1 MLYSALLTHARGSV
15 EMRKL
20 WATFSL
26 ATKISA
32 SWISLIML
40 LVVVGNFLPLPNPTE
55 YDPEAS
61 GVGLFSPGHILGTD
75 INGYDLL
82 SNVVNGS
89 RISILIALI
98 SVGIGG
104 LIGSAIGI
112 GSAYVRGKFDI
123 AVNLFFN
130 ILLSI
135 PNLVLGLG
143 ILARLSPKNT
153 LGLALVAILATSAD
167 PSIPI
172 DPNRRVFIIIFSL
185 TIVIIPILGR
195 IARGATLSW
204 VNREFIVAAR
214 SMGMKDRD
222 IIFRHI
228 VPNVLPAIYAVIFL
242 AIGVVIVAE
251 GALSLLGVGI
261 IDGVSWGAMIGR
273 VAGDFTYAPQ
283 SMYVPVIVL
292 ALTVI
297 AFNQVGDH
305 LRSQLDSREG
315 KI

>member
-1 MLYSALLTHARGSV
+1 
-15 EMRKL
+15 MRKL
-20 WATFSL
+20 WSTFNL
-26 ATKISA
+26 PTKISVVWVA
-32 SWISLIML
+32 
-40 LVVVGNFLPLPNPTE
+40 LVFFFVLTGSFLPLPDPTE
-55 YDPEAS
+55 FDPDAS
-61 GVGLFSPGHILGTD
+61 GVGLFSSGHLLGTD

-82 SNVVNGS
+82 SNVINGA

-112 GSAYVRGKFDI
+112 GSAYVRGKLDI

-135 PNLVLGLG
+135 PNLVLGL
-143 ILARLSPKNT
+143 
-153 LGLALVAILATSAD
+153 ALVAILATSVD

-185 TIVIIPILGR
+185 TVVIIPILGR

-214 SMGMKDRD
+214 SLGMKDRH
-222 IIFRHI
+222 IIFKHI

-297 AFNQVGDH
+297 AFNQIGDH

>member
-1 MLYSALLTHARGSV
+1 VVWVALVFFFVLTGS
-15 EMRKL
+15 
-20 WATFSL
+20 
-26 ATKISA
+26 
-32 SWISLIML
+32 
-40 LVVVGNFLPLPNPTE
+40 FLPLPDPTE
-55 YDPEAS
+55 FDPDAS
-61 GVGLFSPGHILGTD
+61 GVGLFSSGHLLGTD

-82 SNVVNGS
+82 SNVINGA
-89 RISILIALI
+89 RISILIALV
-98 SVGIGG
+98 SVGVGG

-112 GSAYVRGKFDI
+112 GSAYVRGKVDLV
-123 AVNLFFN
+123 VNLFFN

-135 PNLVLGLG
+135 PNLVLGL
-143 ILARLSPKNT
+143 
-153 LGLALVAILATSAD
+153 ALVAILATSVD

-185 TIVIIPILGR
+185 TVVIIPILGR

-214 SMGMKDRD
+214 SMGMKDRH
-222 IIFRHI
+222 IIFKHI

-297 AFNQVGDH
+297 AFNQIGDH

>member
-1 MLYSALLTHARGSV
+1 
-15 EMRKL
+15 MRKL
-20 WATFSL
+20 WSTFNL
-26 ATKISA
+26 PTKISVVWVA
-32 SWISLIML
+32 
-40 LVVVGNFLPLPNPTE
+40 LVFFFVLTGSFLPLPDPTE
-55 YDPEAS
+55 FDPDAS
-61 GVGLFSPGHILGTD
+61 GVGLFSSGHLLGTD

-82 SNVVNGS
+82 SNVINGA

-98 SVGIGG
+98 SVGVGG

-112 GSAYVRGKFDI
+112 GSAYVRGKVDLV
-123 AVNLFFN
+123 VNLFFN

-135 PNLVLGLG
+135 PNLVLGL
-143 ILARLSPKNT
+143 
-153 LGLALVAILATSAD
+153 ALVAILATSVD

-172 DPNRRVFIIIFSL
+172 DPNRRVIIIIFSL
-185 TIVIIPILGR
+185 TVVIIPILGR

-214 SMGMKDRD
+214 SMGMKDRH
-222 IIFRHI
+222 IIFKHI

-297 AFNQVGDH
+297 AFNQIGDH

>member
-1 MLYSALLTHARGSV
+1 
-15 EMRKL
+15 MRKL
-20 WATFSL
+20 WSSFNL
-26 ATKISA
+26 PTKISA
-32 SWISLIML
+32 VWVMIVLFF
-40 LVVVGNFLPLPNPTE
+40 VVTGSFLPLPNPTE
-55 YDPEAS
+55 YDPDAS

-82 SNVVNGS
+82 SNVVNGA

-98 SVGIGG
+98 SVGVGG

-112 GSAYVRGKFDI
+112 GSAYVRGKIDI
-123 AVNLFFN
+123 AVNLLFN

-135 PNLVLGLG
+135 PNLV
-143 ILARLSPKNT
+143 

-185 TIVIIPILGR
+185 TVIIIPILGR

-214 SMGMKDRD
+214 SMGMKDRH
-222 IIFRHI
+222 IIFKHI

-242 AIGVVIVAE
+242 ANGVVIVAE

-283 SMYVPVIVL
+283 SMYVPVVVL

-297 AFNQVGDH
+297 AFNQIGDH

>member
-1 MLYSALLTHARGSV
+1 
-15 EMRKL
+15 MRKL
-20 WATFSL
+20 WSTFNL
-26 ATKISA
+26 PTKISA
-32 SWISLIML
+32 AWITIVMFFVLT
-40 LVVVGNFLPLPNPTE
+40 GNFLPLPDPTE
-55 YDPEAS
+55 FDPDAS
-61 GVGLFSPGHILGTD
+61 GVGLFSSGHLLGTD

-82 SNVVNGS
+82 SNVVNGA

-98 SVGIGG
+98 SVGVGG

-112 GSAYVRGKFDI
+112 GSAYVRGKLDI

-135 PNLVLGLG
+135 PNLVLGL
-143 ILARLSPKNT
+143 
-153 LGLALVAILATSAD
+153 ALVAILATSAD
-167 PSIPI
+167 PAIPI

-185 TIVIIPILGR
+185 TVVIIPILGR

-214 SMGMKDRD
+214 SMGMKDRH
-222 IIFRHI
+222 IIFKHI

-297 AFNQVGDH
+297 AFNQIGDH

>member
-1 MLYSALLTHARGSV
+1 
-15 EMRKL
+15 MRKL
-20 WATFSL
+20 WSTFNL
-26 ATKISA
+26 PTKISA
-32 SWISLIML
+32 AWVSIVMFF
-40 LVVVGNFLPLPNPTE
+40 VVTGSFLPLPNPTE
-55 YDPEAS
+55 YDPDAS
-61 GVGLFSPGHILGTD
+61 GVGLFSSGHLLGTD
-75 INGYDLL
+75 INGYDLM
-82 SNVVNGS
+82 SNVINGA

-98 SVGIGG
+98 SVGVGG

-112 GSAYVRGKFDI
+112 GSAYIRGKLDI
-123 AVNLFFN
+123 TVNLFFN

-135 PNLVLGLG
+135 PNLVLGL
-143 ILARLSPKNT
+143 
-153 LGLALVAILATSAD
+153 ALVAILATSAD
-167 PSIPI
+167 PAIPI
-172 DPNRRVFIIIFSL
+172 DPNRRIFIIIFSL
-185 TIVIIPILGR
+185 TVVIIPILGR

-214 SMGMKDRD
+214 SMGMKDRH
-222 IIFRHI
+222 IIFKHI

-297 AFNQVGDH
+297 AFNQIGDH

>member
-1 MLYSALLTHARGSV
+1 
-15 EMRKL
+15 MRKL
-20 WATFSL
+20 WSTFNL
-26 ATKISA
+26 PTKISVVWVA
-32 SWISLIML
+32 
-40 LVVVGNFLPLPNPTE
+40 LVFFFVLTGSFLPLPDPTE
-55 YDPEAS
+55 FDPDAS
-61 GVGLFSPGHILGTD
+61 GVGLFSSGHLLGTD

-82 SNVVNGS
+82 SNVVNGA
-89 RISILIALI
+89 RVSILIALI
-98 SVGIGG
+98 SVGVGG

-112 GSAYVRGKFDI
+112 GSAYVRGKLDI

-135 PNLVLGLG
+135 PNLVLGL
-143 ILARLSPKNT
+143 
-153 LGLALVAILATSAD
+153 ALVAILATSPD

-172 DPNRRVFIIIFSL
+172 DPNRRVLIIIFSL
-185 TIVIIPILGR
+185 TVVIIPILGR

-214 SMGMKDRD
+214 SMGMKDRH
-222 IIFRHI
+222 IIFKHI

-297 AFNQVGDH
+297 AFNQIGDH

>member
-1 MLYSALLTHARGSV
+1 
-15 EMRKL
+15 MRKL
-20 WATFSL
+20 WSTFNL

-32 SWISLIML
+32 AWVSIVLFF
-40 LVVVGNFLPLPNPTE
+40 VVTGSFLPLTDPTE
-55 YDPEAS
+55 YDPDAS
-61 GVGLFSPGHILGTD
+61 GVGLFSSGHLLGTD

-82 SNVVNGS
+82 SNVINGA
-89 RISILIALI
+89 RISILIALV
-98 SVGIGG
+98 SVGVGG

-112 GSAYVRGKFDI
+112 GSAYVRGKLDI

-135 PNLVLGLG
+135 PNLVLGL
-143 ILARLSPKNT
+143 
-153 LGLALVAILATSAD
+153 ALVAILATSPD

-185 TIVIIPILGR
+185 TVVIIPILGR

-214 SMGMKDRD
+214 SMGMKDRH
-222 IIFRHI
+222 IIFKHI

-297 AFNQVGDH
+297 AFNQIGDH

>member
-1 MLYSALLTHARGSV
+1 
-15 EMRKL
+15 MRKL
-20 WATFSL
+20 WSTFNL

-32 SWISLIML
+32 AWVSIVLFF
-40 LVVVGNFLPLPNPTE
+40 VVTGSFLPLTDPTE
-55 YDPEAS
+55 YDPDAS
-61 GVGLFSPGHILGTD
+61 GVGLFSSGHLLGTD

-82 SNVVNGS
+82 SNVINGA
-89 RISILIALI
+89 RISILIALV
-98 SVGIGG
+98 SVGVGG

-112 GSAYVRGKFDI
+112 GSAYVRGKLDI

-135 PNLVLGLG
+135 PNLVLGL
-143 ILARLSPKNT
+143 
-153 LGLALVAILATSAD
+153 ALVAILATSPD

-172 DPNRRVFIIIFSL
+172 DPNRRVLIIIFSL
-185 TIVIIPILGR
+185 TVVIIPILGR

-214 SMGMKDRD
+214 SMGMKDRH
-222 IIFRHI
+222 IIFKHI

-297 AFNQVGDH
+297 AFNQIGDH

>member
-1 MLYSALLTHARGSV
+1 
-15 EMRKL
+15 MRKL
-20 WATFSL
+20 WSTFNL
-26 ATKISA
+26 PTKVSA
-32 SWISLIML
+32 AWVSIVMFF
-40 LVVVGNFLPLPNPTE
+40 VVTGSFLPLPDPTE
-55 YDPEAS
+55 FDPDAS
-61 GVGLFSPGHILGTD
+61 GVGLFSSGHLLGTD

-82 SNVVNGS
+82 SNVVNGA

-98 SVGIGG
+98 SVGVGG

-112 GSAYVRGKFDI
+112 GSAYVRGKLDI
-123 AVNLFFN
+123 AVNLLFN

-135 PNLVLGLG
+135 PNLVLGL
-143 ILARLSPKNT
+143 
-153 LGLALVAILATSAD
+153 ALVAILATSPD

-185 TIVIIPILGR
+185 TVIIIPILGR

-214 SMGMKDRD
+214 SMGMKDRH
-222 IIFRHI
+222 IIFKHI

-297 AFNQVGDH
+297 AFNQIGDH
-305 LRSQLDSREG
+305 LRSQLDTREG

>member
-1 MLYSALLTHARGSV
+1 
-15 EMRKL
+15 MRKL
-20 WATFSL
+20 WSTFNL
-26 ATKISA
+26 PTKISA
-32 SWISLIML
+32 VWVMIVLF
-40 LVVVGNFLPLPNPTE
+40 LVVTGSFLPIPNPTE
-55 YDPEAS
+55 YDPDAS

-82 SNVVNGS
+82 SNVVNGA

-98 SVGIGG
+98 SVGVGG

-112 GSAYVRGKFDI
+112 GSAYIRGKLDI
-123 AVNLFFN
+123 VVNLLFN

-135 PNLVLGLG
+135 PNLV
-143 ILARLSPKNT
+143 

-185 TIVIIPILGR
+185 TTIIIPILGR

-214 SMGMKDRD
+214 SMGMKDRH
-222 IIFRHI
+222 IIFKHI

-283 SMYVPVIVL
+283 SMYVPVVVL

-297 AFNQVGDH
+297 AFNQIGDH

>member
-1 MLYSALLTHARGSV
+1 
-15 EMRKL
+15 MRKL
-20 WATFSL
+20 WSTFNL
-26 ATKISA
+26 PTKISVVWVA
-32 SWISLIML
+32 
-40 LVVVGNFLPLPNPTE
+40 LVFFFVLTGSFLPLPDPTE
-55 YDPEAS
+55 FDPDAS
-61 GVGLFSPGHILGTD
+61 GVGLFSSGHLLGTD

-82 SNVVNGS
+82 SNVINGA

-98 SVGIGG
+98 SVGVGG

-112 GSAYVRGKFDI
+112 GSAYVRGKVDLV
-123 AVNLFFN
+123 VNLFFN

-135 PNLVLGLG
+135 PNLVLGL
-143 ILARLSPKNT
+143 
-153 LGLALVAILATSAD
+153 ALVAILATSVD

-185 TIVIIPILGR
+185 TVVIIPILGR

-214 SMGMKDRD
+214 SMGMKDRH
-222 IIFRHI
+222 IIFKHI

-297 AFNQVGDH
+297 AFNQIGDH

>member
-1 MLYSALLTHARGSV
+1 
-15 EMRKL
+15 MRKL
-20 WATFSL
+20 WSTFNL
-26 ATKISA
+26 PTKISVF
-32 SWISLIML
+32 WVSLVFFFVL
-40 LVVVGNFLPLPNPTE
+40 TGSFLPLPNPTE
-55 YDPEAS
+55 YDPDAS
-61 GVGLFSPGHILGTD
+61 GVGLFSAGHLLGTD

-82 SNVVNGS
+82 SNVINGA
-89 RISILIALI
+89 RISILIALV

-112 GSAYVRGKFDI
+112 GSAYVRGKVDL

-135 PNLVLGLG
+135 PNLVLGL
-143 ILARLSPKNT
+143 
-153 LGLALVAILATSAD
+153 ALVAILATSVD
-167 PSIPI
+167 PAIPI

-185 TIVIIPILGR
+185 TVVIIPILGR

-214 SMGMKDRD
+214 SMGMKDRH
-222 IIFRHI
+222 IIFKHI

-297 AFNQVGDH
+297 AFNQIGDH
-305 LRSQLDSREG
+305 LRTQLDSREG

>member
-1 MLYSALLTHARGSV
+1 
-15 EMRKL
+15 MRKM
-20 WATFSL
+20 WSTFSL
-26 ATKISA
+26 PTKISA
-32 SWISLIML
+32 SWVMIVMFF
-40 LVVVGNFLPLPNPTE
+40 VVTGSFLPLTDPTE
-55 YDPEAS
+55 YDPDAQ
-61 GVGLFSPGHILGTD
+61 GVGLFSAGHLLGTD

-82 SNVVNGS
+82 SNVVNGA
-89 RISILIALI
+89 RVSILIALI
-98 SVGIGG
+98 SVGVGG

-112 GSAYVRGKFDI
+112 GSAYVRGKLDI

-135 PNLVLGLG
+135 PNLVLGL
-143 ILARLSPKNT
+143 
-153 LGLALVAILATSAD
+153 ALVAILATSPD

-172 DPNRRVFIIIFSL
+172 DPNRRVIIIIFSL
-185 TIVIIPILGR
+185 TVVIIPVLGR

-214 SMGMKDRD
+214 SMGMKDRH
-222 IIFRHI
+222 IIFKHI

-242 AIGVVIVAE
+242 AIGVIIVAE

-297 AFNQVGDH
+297 AFNQIGDH

>member
-1 MLYSALLTHARGSV
+1 
-15 EMRKL
+15 MRKL
-20 WATFSL
+20 WSTL
-26 ATKISA
+26 NLPTKISVVWVA
-32 SWISLIML
+32 
-40 LVVVGNFLPLPNPTE
+40 LVFFFVLTGSFLPLPDPTE
-55 YDPEAS
+55 FDPDAS
-61 GVGLFSPGHILGTD
+61 GVGLFSSGHLLGTD

-82 SNVVNGS
+82 SNVINGA

-98 SVGIGG
+98 SVGVGG

-112 GSAYVRGKFDI
+112 GSAYVRGKVDLV
-123 AVNLFFN
+123 VNLFFN

-135 PNLVLGLG
+135 PNLVLGL
-143 ILARLSPKNT
+143 
-153 LGLALVAILATSAD
+153 ALVAILATSVD

-172 DPNRRVFIIIFSL
+172 DPNRRVIIIIFSL
-185 TIVIIPILGR
+185 TVVIIPILGR

-214 SMGMKDRD
+214 SMGMKDRH
-222 IIFRHI
+222 IIFKHI

-297 AFNQVGDH
+297 AFNQIGDH

>member
-1 MLYSALLTHARGSV
+1 
-15 EMRKL
+15 MRKL
-20 WATFSL
+20 WSTFNL
-26 ATKISA
+26 PTKISA
-32 SWISLIML
+32 AWITIVLFF
-40 LVVVGNFLPLPNPTE
+40 VVTGNFLPLPDPTE
-55 YDPEAS
+55 FDPDAS
-61 GVGLFSPGHILGTD
+61 GVGLFSSGHLLGTD

-82 SNVVNGS
+82 SNVVNGA

-98 SVGIGG
+98 SVGVGG

-112 GSAYVRGKFDI
+112 GSAYVRGKLDI
-123 AVNLFFN
+123 VVNLFFN

-135 PNLVLGLG
+135 PNLVLGL
-143 ILARLSPKNT
+143 
-153 LGLALVAILATSAD
+153 ALVAILATSPD

-185 TIVIIPILGR
+185 TVVIIPILGR

-214 SMGMKDRD
+214 SMGMKDRH
-222 IIFRHI
+222 IIFKHI

-297 AFNQVGDH
+297 AFNQIGDH

>member
-1 MLYSALLTHARGSV
+1 
-15 EMRKL
+15 MRKL
-20 WATFSL
+20 WSTFNL
-26 ATKISA
+26 PTKISVA
-32 SWISLIML
+32 WVSIVMFF
-40 LVVVGNFLPLPNPTE
+40 VVTGSFLPLPNPTE
-55 YDPEAS
+55 FDPDAS
-61 GVGLFSPGHILGTD
+61 GVGLFSSGHLLGTD

-82 SNVVNGS
+82 SNVVNGA

-98 SVGIGG
+98 SVGVGG

-112 GSAYVRGKFDI
+112 ASAYVRGKLDI
-123 AVNLFFN
+123 AVNLLFN

-135 PNLVLGLG
+135 PNLV
-143 ILARLSPKNT
+143 

-167 PSIPI
+167 PAIPI

-185 TIVIIPILGR
+185 TVIIIPILGR

-214 SMGMKDRD
+214 SMGMKDRH
-222 IIFRHI
+222 IIFKHI

-283 SMYVPVIVL
+283 SMYVPVVVL

>member
-1 MLYSALLTHARGSV
+1 
-15 EMRKL
+15 MRRL
-20 WATFSL
+20 WSTFNL
-26 ATKISA
+26 PTKISA
-32 SWISLIML
+32 AWITIVMFFVLTGS
-40 LVVVGNFLPLPNPTE
+40 FLPLPDPTE
-55 YDPEAS
+55 FDPDAS
-61 GVGLFSPGHILGTD
+61 GVGLFSSGHLLGTD

-82 SNVVNGS
+82 SNVVNGA

-98 SVGIGG
+98 SVGVGG

-112 GSAYVRGKFDI
+112 GSAYVRGKLDI

-135 PNLVLGLG
+135 PNLVLGL
-143 ILARLSPKNT
+143 
-153 LGLALVAILATSAD
+153 ALVAILATSAD
-167 PSIPI
+167 PAIPI

-185 TIVIIPILGR
+185 TVVIIPILGR

-214 SMGMKDRD
+214 SMGMKDRH
-222 IIFRHI
+222 IIFKHI

-297 AFNQVGDH
+297 AFNQIGDH

>member
-1 MLYSALLTHARGSV
+1 
-15 EMRKL
+15 MRKL
-20 WATFSL
+20 WSTFNL
-26 ATKISA
+26 PTKISVVWVA
-32 SWISLIML
+32 
-40 LVVVGNFLPLPNPTE
+40 LVFFFVLTGSFLPLPDPTE
-55 YDPEAS
+55 FDPDAS
-61 GVGLFSPGHILGTD
+61 GVGLFSSGHLLGTD

-82 SNVVNGS
+82 SNVINGA
-89 RISILIALI
+89 RISILIALV
-98 SVGIGG
+98 SVGVGG

-112 GSAYVRGKFDI
+112 GSAYVRGKVDLV
-123 AVNLFFN
+123 VNLFFN

-135 PNLVLGLG
+135 PNLVLGL
-143 ILARLSPKNT
+143 
-153 LGLALVAILATSAD
+153 ALVAILATSVD

-172 DPNRRVFIIIFSL
+172 DPNRRVIIIIFSL
-185 TIVIIPILGR
+185 TVVIIPILGR

-214 SMGMKDRD
+214 SMGMKDRH
-222 IIFRHI
+222 IIFKHI

-297 AFNQVGDH
+297 AFNQIGDH

>member
-1 MLYSALLTHARGSV
+1 
-15 EMRKL
+15 MRKL
-20 WATFSL
+20 WSTFNL
-26 ATKISA
+26 PTKISA
-32 SWISLIML
+32 AWVSIILFF
-40 LVVVGNFLPLPNPTE
+40 VVTGNFLPLPSPTE

-61 GVGLFSPGHILGTD
+61 GVGIFSSGHLLGTD

-82 SNVVNGS
+82 SNVINGA

-98 SVGIGG
+98 SVGVGG

-112 GSAYVRGKFDI
+112 GSAYVRGKLDV
-123 AVNLFFN
+123 AVNLLFN

-135 PNLVLGLG
+135 PNLVLGL
-143 ILARLSPKNT
+143 
-153 LGLALVAILATSAD
+153 ALVAILATSPD

-185 TIVIIPILGR
+185 TVIIIPILGR

-214 SMGMKDRD
+214 SMGMKDRH
-222 IIFRHI
+222 IIFKHI

-283 SMYVPVIVL
+283 SMYVPVVVL

-297 AFNQVGDH
+297 AFNQIGDH

>member
-1 MLYSALLTHARGSV
+1 
-15 EMRKL
+15 MRKQ
-20 WATFSL
+20 WSTFNL
-26 ATKISA
+26 ATKMSVV
-32 SWISLIML
+32 WISIIL
-40 LVVVGNFLPLPNPTE
+40 LMVIVGKLLPLPNPTE

-61 GVGLFSPGHILGTD
+61 GVGLFSSGHLLGTD

-89 RISILIALI
+89 RISILIALV

-112 GSAYVRGKFDI
+112 GSAYVRGKLDI
-123 AVNLFFN
+123 IVNLFFN

-135 PNLVLGLG
+135 PNLV
-143 ILARLSPKNT
+143 

-172 DPNRRVFIIIFSL
+172 NPNRRVFIIIFSL
-185 TIVIIPILGR
+185 TVVIIPILGR

-214 SMGMKDRD
+214 SMGMKDRH
-222 IIFRHI
+222 IIFKHI
-228 VPNVLPAIYAVIFL
+228 VPNVLPSIYAVVFL

-283 SMYVPVIVL
+283 SMYVPVIFL

>member
-1 MLYSALLTHARGSV
+1 
-15 EMRKL
+15 MRKL
-20 WATFSL
+20 WSTFNL
-26 ATKISA
+26 PTKISVA
-32 SWISLIML
+32 WVSIVMFF
-40 LVVVGNFLPLPNPTE
+40 VVTGSFLPLPNPTE
-55 YDPEAS
+55 FDPDAS
-61 GVGLFSPGHILGTD
+61 GVGLFSSGHLLGTD

-82 SNVVNGS
+82 SNVVNGA

-98 SVGIGG
+98 SVGVGG

-112 GSAYVRGKFDI
+112 GSAYVRGKLDI
-123 AVNLFFN
+123 AVNLLFN

-135 PNLVLGLG
+135 PNLV
-143 ILARLSPKNT
+143 

-167 PSIPI
+167 PAIPI

-185 TIVIIPILGR
+185 TVIIIPILGR

-214 SMGMKDRD
+214 SMGMKDRH
-222 IIFRHI
+222 IIFKHI

-297 AFNQVGDH
+297 AFNQIGDH

>member
-1 MLYSALLTHARGSV
+1 
-15 EMRKL
+15 MRKI
-20 WATFSL
+20 WATFNL

-55 YDPEAS
+55 YDPEAP

-135 PNLVLGLG
+135 PNLV
-143 ILARLSPKNT
+143 

-273 VAGDFTYAPQ
+273 VAGDFTYAPH

>member
-1 MLYSALLTHARGSV
+1 
-15 EMRKL
+15 MRKL
-20 WATFSL
+20 WSTFNL
-26 ATKISA
+26 PTKISVA
-32 SWISLIML
+32 WVSIVMFF
-40 LVVVGNFLPLPNPTE
+40 VVTGSFLPLPNPTE
-55 YDPEAS
+55 FDPDAS
-61 GVGLFSPGHILGTD
+61 GVGLFSSGHLLGTD

-82 SNVVNGS
+82 SNVVNGA

-98 SVGIGG
+98 SVGVGG

-112 GSAYVRGKFDI
+112 GSAYVRGKLDI

-135 PNLVLGLG
+135 PNLVLGL
-143 ILARLSPKNT
+143 
-153 LGLALVAILATSAD
+153 ALVAILATSAD
-167 PSIPI
+167 PAIPI

-185 TIVIIPILGR
+185 TVIIIPILGR

-214 SMGMKDRD
+214 SMGMKDRH
-222 IIFRHI
+222 IIFKHI

-283 SMYVPVIVL
+283 SMYVPVVVL

-297 AFNQVGDH
+297 AFNQIGDH